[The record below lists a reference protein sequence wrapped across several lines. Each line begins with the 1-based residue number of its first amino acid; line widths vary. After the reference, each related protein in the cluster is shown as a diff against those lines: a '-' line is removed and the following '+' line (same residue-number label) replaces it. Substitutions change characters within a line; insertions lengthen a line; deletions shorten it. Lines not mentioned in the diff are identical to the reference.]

1 MYMSDWLEEIPVIG
15 EFIILLRPE
24 DASEDV
30 PEGAPEDASEDAA
43 ELVTSATAIGDYGD
57 LRETMCWI
65 EVGDTG
71 LDTRDY
77 LLEKYSEVPVTR
89 DATGNIISGQWT
101 GPHGFTS
108 TDPSNFDIDHR
119 VPFSQV
125 VEENP
130 DIYNLSREEQLKIY
144 NDPDNLQIV
153 DSHHNQVEKGAETI
167 QEHAPEF
174 HSLEKREA
182 FLNKGTE
189 YLAKVKKQINSK
201 IT

>member
-1 MYMSDWLEEIPVIG
+1 MSMSDWLEEIPVIG

-30 PEGAPEDASEDAA
+30 PEGAPEDASEDAT
-43 ELVTSATAIGDYGD
+43 ELVTSAPAIGDYGA
-57 LRETMCWI
+57 LRGTMCWI
-65 EVGDTG
+65 EVDDTG

-77 LLEKYSEVPVTR
+77 LLEGCSEVPVTR

-101 GPHGFTS
+101 DPHGFTS

-119 VPFSQV
+119 VPFKQV

-130 DIYNLSREEQLKIY
+130 DIYNLSHEEQLKIY
-144 NDPDNLQIV
+144 NDQDNLQIV
-153 DSHHNQVEKGAETI
+153 ESYHNRVEKGADPT
-167 QEHAPEF
+167 QEHAKEFNSPE
-174 HSLEKREA
+174 EREA
-182 FLNKGTE
+182 FLKKGTE
-189 YLAKVKKQINSK
+189 YLAKVKNQINSK